1 MKSKKNKRK
10 YNKIKNSKSRKKKRN
25 IKGGKLCASV
35 KDSKDTYTISDE
47 FARGTHV
54 IYNVLDKPNM
64 LVKVIDA
71 QPNFFK
77 YKSKR
82 INYEIDASKLAYL
95 LGVGPEIYYAKKCEF
110 GSTSDG
116 TPIVGGFI
124 VMEKINGKVLE
135 SDEEINKYIDKIYN
149 KYQILVESNNQPMDI
164 HAKNIMISYDTDDI
178 FIIDYD
184 DYDKDKVIYSKEELK
199 EILLESLISTIS

>member
-1 MKSKKNKRK
+1 MKSKKNKKK
-10 YNKIKNSKSRKKKRN
+10 YNKSRKKKRN

-35 KDSKDTYTISDE
+35 KDKSDIYTISDV

-54 IYNVLDKPNM
+54 IYNVLDEPNM
-64 LVKVIDA
+64 LVKVIEA
-71 QPNFFK
+71 QPDFLN
-77 YKSKR
+77 YKSNR

-95 LGVGPEIYYAKKCEF
+95 LGVGPEIYYAKKC
-110 GSTSDG
+110 STNDSNG
-116 TPIVGGFI
+116 TPIVGGYI
-124 VMEKINGKVLE
+124 VMAKINGKVLE

-149 KYQILVESNNQPMDI
+149 KYQILVESKIQPMDI

-184 DYDKDKVIYSKEELK
+184 DYDKDKMAYSKQELK
-199 EILLESLISTIS
+199 QILLDSLISTIS